1 MYIPDHGGWEILSR
15 IPGNGG
21 KSLPGAIR
29 SHTGSSLTKRPG
41 SSALR
46 GCRIF
51 QISDGYNFDEGWED
65 GLASRREKMIMDQA
79 TQKDADG
86 DTVFPDIRILSIE
99 LKKQAGFGKAGRST
113 IPGL

>member
-1 MYIPDHGGWEILSR
+1 MGDPEQDPWEWREI
-15 IPGNGG
+15 I
-21 KSLPGAIR
+21 AR
-29 SHTGSSLTKRPG
+29 SHQVAYRKFFDKKAGFISLAWLPHFANFR
-41 SSALR
+41 R
-46 GCRIF
+46 
-51 QISDGYNFDEGWED
+51 DGYNFDEGWED

-99 LKKQAGFGKAGRST
+99 LKKQAGFGKAGRRT